1 MFGGRG
7 RRQTGGMNIFLVED
21 STPVRERLA
30 AMFDAIPGV
39 HVVGQAEQAAS
50 AIRDI
55 LSTRPDVVVLD
66 VSLADGSTG
75 FDVLRA
81 VHPRAP
87 HIDFYMLTN
96 FAADPYRRL
105 AGRLGAREFLDK
117 SKDFGRMRELI
128 ARRATA
134 ETPREPS

>member
-1 MFGGRG
+1 
-7 RRQTGGMNIFLVED
+7 MNIFLVED
-21 STPVRERLA
+21 SAPVRERLA

-39 HVVGQAEQAAS
+39 RLVGHAEHAAA

-55 LSTRPDVVVLD
+55 LSKRPDVVVLD
-66 VSLADGSTG
+66 MSLADGSTG

-81 VHPRAP
+81 VHPKAP

-96 FAADPYRRL
+96 FTADPYRQL
-105 AGRLGAREFLDK
+105 AARLGARELFDK
-117 SKDFGRMRELI
+117 SKEFGRVRELI
-128 ARRATA
+128 ATRAAA